1 MCGTLALVCL
11 YAFAVCRDFTF
22 TLALYNVVV
31 VVVVVVVVIVTVV
44 ASSTT
49 LLLEGGMKINRC

>member
-1 MCGTLALVCL
+1 MCGTLALFCL
-11 YAFAVCRDFTF
+11 YAFTVCRDFTF

-31 VVVVVVVVIVTVV
+31 VVVVVVVVTVV

-49 LLLEGGMKINRC
+49 LLLGKVA